1 MDDKKD
7 NKIQITEIFT
17 AKAGKDWSRYFHGTI
32 TREKDE
38 NGQECLVRSKIYV
51 KTQNH
56 DGYIIA
62 IAENQWVV
70 GEKLDELVLL
80 VLDYQINDSNGVI
93 SKIAET
99 YIYHN

>member
-70 GEKLDELVLL
+70 GEKLDELVLMI
-80 VLDYQINDSNGVI
+80 LDKELHDSDGAV
-93 SKIAET
+93 SKIFGSDFN
-99 YIYHN
+99 HN